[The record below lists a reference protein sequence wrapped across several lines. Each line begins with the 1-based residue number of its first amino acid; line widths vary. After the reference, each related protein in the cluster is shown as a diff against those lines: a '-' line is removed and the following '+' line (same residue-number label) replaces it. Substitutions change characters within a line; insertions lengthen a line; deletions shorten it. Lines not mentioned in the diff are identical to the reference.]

1 LAGNAPAII
10 LKDLLVELPEIDC
23 HERKAVLNNLT
34 IRASDAQHVVQAIR
48 HTAALLTRNY

>member
-1 LAGNAPAII
+1 
-10 LKDLLVELPEIDC
+10 VELPEIDC